1 MTVPASNRLS
11 ALSGRYDALLCDVWG
26 VIHNGVAAFPDAVE
40 ALAHYRAGG
49 GRVVL
54 ITNAPRANADVYI
67 QLDRL
72 NVPRAAY
79 DTIVTSG
86 DLTRGAIVARAGQSV
101 FHLGPERD
109 RSVFAGIDL
118 RFAPV
123 ETADY
128 IVCTGLFH
136 DDTETPENYRDML
149 ARAHERGLFMACAN
163 PDVVVE
169 KGGRIIYC
177 AGALA
182 DLYRDLGGDVLY
194 AGKPYPPIYEA
205 AFAAADQLTGAPV
218 PRSRMLAIGDSV
230 RTDFTGAQALGLD
243 FLFVTSGIH
252 AQELHTEGP
261 GVRDTP
267 DEAMLAKM
275 FADAGARPMAVTA
288 QLRW

>member
-1 MTVPASNRLS
+1 MTVPISNRLS
-11 ALSGRYDALLCDVWG
+11 VLAERYDALLCDVWG

-49 GRVVL
+49 GRVIL
-54 ITNAPRANADVYI
+54 ITNAPRANADVYT
-67 QLDRL
+67 QLERL
-72 NVPRAAY
+72 NVPRDAF

-109 RSVFAGIDL
+109 RSVFAGIDV
-118 RFAPV
+118 RFADAD
-123 ETADY
+123 TADF

-163 PDVVVE
+163 PDVIVE

-194 AGKPYPPIYEA
+194 AGKPYAPIYEA
-205 AFAAADQLTGAPV
+205 AFAEAAKLAGAPV
-218 PRSRMLAIGDSV
+218 PRARMLAIGDSV
-230 RTDFTGAQALGLD
+230 RTDFTGARNLGLD

-252 AQELHTEGP
+252 AEELGA
-261 GVRDTP
+261 RDAP

-275 FADAGARPMAVTA
+275 FAEAGALPMAVTA
-288 QLRW
+288 RLRW